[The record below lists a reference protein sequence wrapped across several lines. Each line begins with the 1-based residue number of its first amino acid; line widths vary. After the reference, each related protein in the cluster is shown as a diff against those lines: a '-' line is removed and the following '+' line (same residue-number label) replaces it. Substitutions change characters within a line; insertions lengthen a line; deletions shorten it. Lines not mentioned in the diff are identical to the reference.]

1 VLGQGFYA
9 GDHADSVFTE
19 QLGDFSFGELPPKT
33 VADDVHPRFQQK
45 LEGRVAVHS
54 E

>member
-1 VLGQGFYA
+1 MFGQGFYA
-9 GDHADSVFTE
+9 GDHANSVFTE
-19 QLGDFSFGELPPKT
+19 QLGDLFFGEFPPKT
-33 VADDVHPRFQQK
+33 VADNVHPRFQQK